1 MMTSLFDLAGR
12 RALVT
17 GASRGIGR
25 AIALSLARHGAD
37 VAVTARSEAELASL
51 GDEIAVLGRR
61 AVTLPAD
68 LFAESAPELVVDD
81 AATALGGLDILI
93 NNAGI
98 DHEMSALEFDLAAWR
113 KVARFNSET
122 PFRMARAAAR
132 RFVGAA
138 GGKVVMI
145 ASVLAVVG
153 LRNDSAYIASK
164 HAILGVTRA
173 LALEWARKNIQVN
186 AIGPGFIRTDMT
198 RSTWDNEEGRK
209 YVLARTP
216 VNRLGEPEDI
226 AGAAVFLSSKAS
238 DFMTGQLVL
247 VDGGWSAQ

>member
-1 MMTSLFDLAGR
+1 MTSLFDLSGR

-25 AIALSLARHGAD
+25 AIALCLARHGAD
-37 VAVTARSEAELASL
+37 VAVTARNKADLATL
-51 GDEIAVLGRR
+51 REEIAAVGRR

-68 LFAESAPELVVDD
+68 LFAEDAPETIVDE
-81 AATALGGLDILI
+81 AIAGLGGLDILV

-98 DHEMSALEFDLAAWR
+98 DRETSALDFDLEEWR

-122 PFRMARAAAR
+122 PFRMSRAAAR
-132 RFVGAA
+132 RFSVSG

-164 HAILGVTRA
+164 HAILGLTRA
-173 LALEWARKNIQVN
+173 LSLEWGRKNIQVN
-186 AIGPGFIRTDMT
+186 AIGPGFIRTEMT
-198 RSTWDNEEGRK
+198 RSTWENEDGRK

-226 AGAAVFLSSKAS
+226 AGAAVFLASKAS
-238 DFMTGQLVL
+238 DFMTGQLML
-247 VDGGWSAQ
+247 VDGGWTAQ